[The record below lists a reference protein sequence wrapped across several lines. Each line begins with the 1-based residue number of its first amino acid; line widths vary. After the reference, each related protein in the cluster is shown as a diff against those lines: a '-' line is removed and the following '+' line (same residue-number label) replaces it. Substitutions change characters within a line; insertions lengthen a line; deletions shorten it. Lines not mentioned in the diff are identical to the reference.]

1 MKQILLNGYFGFK
14 AVFRILIFTVAKLWQ
29 CLCFIGNPQQQV
41 LFPIYKN
48 LFIKKKDPPP
58 NEASL
63 FLEQICKKSIDTWR
77 WIRSKRAQN
86 LPVGCF
92 NSVNMFFLE
101 GTTGIRN
108 H

>member
-1 MKQILLNGYFGFK
+1 MVDAQKILRCDSVEMRSEHHTKRN
-14 AVFRILIFTVAKLWQ
+14 VFV
-29 CLCFIGNPQQQV
+29 
-41 LFPIYKN
+41 N
-48 LFIKKKDPPP
+48 LRRTLDSVCGEIKKIGI
-58 NEASL
+58 
-63 FLEQICKKSIDTWR
+63 QICKKSIDTWR